1 MKSRDVCIYSTR
13 LTLLLSDHSVSSTV
27 VLNASLYMNCA
38 SLQYDNNVMNA
49 STQYTVNPP
58 TVLPFSIAHSGFEWY
73 ITYAS
78 LQLKMYEVYASIT
91 TKSRGKCI
99 HSTRLTLL
107 LFDHS
112 VLSIVVLNHTY
123 SSMQLGMYEVY
134 ASITTKSR
142 GKCIHSTRL
151 TLLLFDHSVLS
162 IEVLNHTYSSMQLGM
177 YVCIY
182 TLPLHAPQLPC
193 RMTRAEHK
201 RLNIISSRTNHW

>member
-1 MKSRDVCIYSTR
+1 MLACNWDSINSYIAMKSRDVCIYSTR

-112 VLSIVVLNHTY
+112 VLSI
-123 SSMQLGMYEVY
+123 
-134 ASITTKSR
+134 
-142 GKCIHSTRL
+142 
-151 TLLLFDHSVLS
+151 
-162 IEVLNHTYSSMQLGM
+162 EVLNHTYSSMQLGM